1 MNDKNAQQ
9 RQLKDR
15 LPHTWDALFARFGRF
30 TEIQAQAIEPLL
42 GGKNCV
48 LVSATASGKTEAA
61 LTPLLEFHKQNPPK
75 KHQLSILYLVPT
87 RALAHDLARRLQAP
101 LEKLALKLQVK
112 TGDEAA
118 LNTSRLPDVLL
129 TTPESL
135 DSLLVNRPRILKDV
149 SAVVIDELHIF
160 DNTPRGDQLRILL
173 NRLRRL
179 KKYALARGDVTS
191 AAIQYCALSATVDHP
206 AEVVS
211 RYFPHPLVIQI
222 SGQRAIEAELLELES
237 ETTLRQ
243 LFNLL
248 KQRGV
253 KKVLAFCNSRAEC
266 KEWAYRLRTDTPF
279 GDRVYLHHASLDAKV
294 RRAME
299 NNFTLTEAAIC
310 FATSTLELG
319 IDIGDVDLILLLGP
333 PGNLSAFLQRIG
345 RGNRRTARTSV
356 ICCYRTE
363 TDWALFRVFLRAT
376 QSGDEVTTPQPYFF
390 RASII
395 VQQLFSYLKQTRL
408 GKIEP
413 DSAFE
418 LFSSLSGEPLIAKA
432 LYDQIIEHLS
442 LKQFFLA
449 AHNQTLRPGPA
460 WNELYEQRAIYTNL
474 PATKRGTIDVI
485 DEETGRKIG
494 AMEHHMEP
502 GTAFIFGG
510 QARQASHLIGRK
522 LVVKAT
528 DNLVNA
534 AAPRL
539 RSPWRPMSPGLARA
553 VAFELGAPR
562 SANPHEIAMMSSGAE
577 PDEETGEEGI
587 TTTWI
592 FHCAGDAYGMLLGDL
607 LEKNYQLRVED
618 YNDLYLAVQGEVPS
632 QALEF
637 SSEQVRACL
646 RRRWQKMESWF
657 ELGGFQ
663 SFLPIEARR
672 STVIAAFDVAGF
684 VDCFAG
690 KTLIQVERNVAQ
702 Q

>member
-30 TEIQAQAIEPLL
+30 TETQAQAIEPLL

-112 TGDEAA
+112 IGDEAA

-206 AEVVS
+206 AEVAS

-253 KKVLAFCNSRAEC
+253 KKVLAVCNSRAEC

-432 LYDQIIEHLS
+432 LYDQIVEHLS
-442 LKQFFLA
+442 LKQCFLA
-449 AHNQTLRPGPA
+449 AHNRTLRPGPA

-474 PATKRGTIDVI
+474 PAK
-485 DEETGRKIG
+485 
-494 AMEHHMEP
+494 
-502 GTAFIFGG
+502 
-510 QARQASHLIGRK
+510 
-522 LVVKAT
+522 
-528 DNLVNA
+528 
-534 AAPRL
+534 
-539 RSPWRPMSPGLARA
+539 
-553 VAFELGAPR
+553 
-562 SANPHEIAMMSSGAE
+562 
-577 PDEETGEEGI
+577 
-587 TTTWI
+587 
-592 FHCAGDAYGMLLGDL
+592 
-607 LEKNYQLRVED
+607 
-618 YNDLYLAVQGEVPS
+618 
-632 QALEF
+632 
-637 SSEQVRACL
+637 
-646 RRRWQKMESWF
+646 
-657 ELGGFQ
+657 
-663 SFLPIEARR
+663 
-672 STVIAAFDVAGF
+672 
-684 VDCFAG
+684 
-690 KTLIQVERNVAQ
+690 
-702 Q
+702 